1 MFTNVNEV
9 SHYYLAQNETEAEIT
24 FTSELKYLVS
34 FQKAP
39 PSGSI
44 VEALFLKI

>member
-1 MFTNVNEV
+1 
-9 SHYYLAQNETEAEIT
+9 LAQNEAEAEIT

-39 PSGSI
+39 SGSV
-44 VEALFLKI
+44 VEAQFWKI